1 MEVKKEVVVLIV
13 GAGPSGLATSV
24 CLSKLSVPNI
34 ILEKEDC
41 AGSLWKKRAYDR
53 LHLHL
58 AKKYCELPYMQY
70 PPNTDTFMR
79 KDVFIKYLDD
89 YQAQFDV
96 KPLYRRCVHQN
107 GLSSET
113 ETYIAKFIVVATGE
127 NSQPFVPQFPGM
139 ESFNGEMVHSSE
151 YKNGSVYR
159 DRKVLVVGC
168 GNSGMEI
175 SYDLASYGAKTSIV
189 VRSPFHVLNKDLVY
203 TMMNLLSFLP
213 MKLVDVIA
221 VFLSRLA
228 YGNLTPVVDVGT
240 VQKIREGAIR
250 VVQGV
255 ASFDGNFVEFTNGI
269 KEAFDVIVF
278 ATGYRSSATEWLQD
292 YGFVLNEKGLPKT
305 PFPKHWKGENGVYCA
320 GLSRMGLGGVSND
333 AKAIAEDI
341 KKLITSLV
349 TGKGIEY

>member
-96 KPLYRRCVHQN
+96 KPLYRRCVQIIAKN

-113 ETYIAKFIVVATGE
+113 EIYIAKFIVVATGE

-228 YGNLTPVVDVGT
+228 YGNLSRYGIHRPRSGPFSYKKETGRTPVVDVGT

-250 VVQGV
+250 VNKL
-255 ASFDGNFVEFTNGI
+255 DM
-269 KEAFDVIVF
+269 
-278 ATGYRSSATEWLQD
+278 L
-292 YGFVLNEKGLPKT
+292 GL
-305 PFPKHWKGENGVYCA
+305 E
-320 GLSRMGLGGVSND
+320 
-333 AKAIAEDI
+333 
-341 KKLITSLV
+341 
-349 TGKGIEY
+349 